1 MTCEGK
7 FCTLEASRLTWR
19 AEREMAGSATEATL
33 KATGILGNLSKMG
46 TWKKDHRKP
55 GEREKKCELLE
66 SGEQREIF
74 GPWMFCEGPT
84 LGIDR
89 ISGRQRFMGR
99 VLIKERLGVKIAG
112 QRTGWS
118 TGSLGSV

>member
-55 GEREKKCELLE
+55 GEPEKKCELLQ
-66 SGEQREIF
+66 SGDQREF
-74 GPWMFCEGPT
+74 FLPYVRLTRDPYWGPIGFWE
-84 LGIDR
+84 DR
-89 ISGRQRFMGR
+89 GSWGGCCAKKGR
-99 VLIKERLGVKIAG
+99 E
-112 QRTGWS
+112 
-118 TGSLGSV
+118 